1 MIARI
6 RLFSVLLSLM
16 CSGVGFGDE
25 STDQQGELADRQ
37 CVIVVVGAPGKQE
50 YAVQLTDWA
59 GRLREAAAAGDVV
72 FERLGTG
79 SDATAEESTAEE
91 STAEES
97 TAEESTAEESTAD
110 VVTSDSGAEASASDL
125 EQLRRL
131 LSRHGSVVTD
141 EPLWLILLGHGS
153 FDTRNAR
160 FNLRGPDLSAAELAE
175 LASQIQRPLAVV
187 CSFSCSSPFLNELSA
202 ENRIIVTATKDGNQ
216 VQWNRFGDA
225 FSRAF
230 ISEDS
235 DIDRDGQT
243 SLLEAWLY
251 ASRRTADFYATE
263 GRLASEHSLLDDN
276 GDGAGSR
283 GESFVGVRPAEN
295 LKEPEKLDGRIARK
309 WHFVR
314 SDEERRLTREQR
326 RQRDALELEL
336 EALKA
341 KKSSLEEAAYLDAL
355 EAILLQLG
363 EIYRAADAPAD
374 ETVATES
381 EQSDRLP

>member
-16 CSGVGFGDE
+16 CSGVCFGDE
-25 STDQQGELADRQ
+25 STDQQDELADRQ

-59 GRLREAAAAGDVV
+59 GRLRDAAEAGDVV

-79 SDATAEESTAEE
+79 ADASAEQDIAEETTEDEATA
-91 STAEES
+91 
-97 TAEESTAEESTAD
+97 D
-110 VVTSDSGAEASASDL
+110 SDAEASATDL

-131 LSRHGSVVTD
+131 FSRHGSVVTD
-141 EPLWLILLGHGS
+141 EPLWLIMLGHGS

-175 LASQIQRPLAVV
+175 LTSQVKRPLAVV

-309 WHFVR
+309 WHLVR
-314 SDEERRLTREQR
+314 SDEERRLTPEQR

-363 EIYRAADAPAD
+363 EIYRAADASAD
-374 ETVATES
+374 EAPATES
-381 EQSDRLP
+381 QPTDRLP